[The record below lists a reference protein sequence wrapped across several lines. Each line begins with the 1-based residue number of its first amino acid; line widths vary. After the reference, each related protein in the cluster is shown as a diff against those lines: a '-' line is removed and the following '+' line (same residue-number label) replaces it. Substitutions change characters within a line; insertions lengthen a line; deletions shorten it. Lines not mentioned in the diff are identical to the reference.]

1 MAIAEQIYELVK
13 SLPEQQAIE
22 VLTFIEFIREKRSGE
37 NKSTTTDTSE
47 NWPDLVHTLAG
58 AWQDDFPNLEDIR
71 TNLGQDILRESF

>member
-58 AWQDDFPNLEDIR
+58 TWQDDFPNLEDIR